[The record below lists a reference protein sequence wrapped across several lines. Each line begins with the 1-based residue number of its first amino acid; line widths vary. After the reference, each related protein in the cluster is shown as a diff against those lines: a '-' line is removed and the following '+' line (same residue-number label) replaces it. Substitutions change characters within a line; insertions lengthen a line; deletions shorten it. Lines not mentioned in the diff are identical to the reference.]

1 MALGIEID
9 RNQHVSI
16 YIQIAEQI
24 KTQIS
29 RGVLP
34 AGTRLPTIRRLAQQ
48 LGVTRLTT
56 HNAYS
61 ELQAEGWIE
70 SVVGRGTFVSQAVK
84 PGALVE
90 GAEAYLTV
98 DSILSDRLRNPA
110 PVGIRSMAMAHPDE
124 NTFPV
129 DEFWASIG
137 QVKAEG
143 ASVFQYNH
151 SYGDPGLRT
160 ELAQFLLKY
169 DINATPNNIILTNGA
184 MQAISLVGQVL
195 ARAGDHVLID
205 QPSFLGIINAF
216 ESFSVTSVPVP
227 LNDGVVDLNRIEDAA
242 RKHKPRLYYSIPN
255 FQNPTGYCMPLA
267 DRHQLLDLAERY
279 DFYII
284 EDDIYGELYYDNPP
298 PPRLRALDE
307 NQRVIYIT
315 SFSKMLMPGLRMGLI
330 EAESPLIDQI
340 ARMRRTNDLGN
351 PAFLQ
356 LALNNFL
363 QAGGLIR
370 HLKRIRPV
378 YAKRRDTLMQ
388 ALTEYMPDCVRWT
401 YPQGGFACWVSLPRL
416 FDDGELY
423 QMALSSGFAFTPG
436 EVYRMADD
444 GEMHFRLCFGNQ
456 TEPAIR
462 AGVKLLSE
470 LIYARYAEVTP
481 LVHTTYQQ

>member
-1 MALGIEID
+1 MTLSIEID
-9 RNQHVSI
+9 RTQHVSI

-34 AGTRLPTIRRLAQQ
+34 AGTRLPTIRRLAKQ

-90 GAEAYLTV
+90 GAEAYLTI
-98 DSILSDRLRNPA
+98 DSVLSDGLRNPT

-129 DEFWASIG
+129 DEFWASLG
-137 QVKAEG
+137 QVKGEG
-143 ASVFQYNH
+143 TRIFQYNH
-151 SYGDPGLRT
+151 SYGDPALRT
-160 ELAQFLLKY
+160 ELAQFLLRY
-169 DINATPNNIILTNGA
+169 DISTTPNQILVTNGA
-184 MQAISLVGQVL
+184 MQAISLAGQVI
-195 ARAGDHVLID
+195 AEPGSNVLID

-216 ESFSVTSVPVP
+216 EAFSVKSIPVPV
-227 LNDGVVDLNRIEDAA
+227 NNGAVDLNRIEDAA
-242 RKHKPRLYYSIPN
+242 RKYKPRLYYSIPS
-255 FQNPTGYCMPLA
+255 FQNPTGSCMSLSERR
-267 DRHQLLDLAERY
+267 DLLDLAERY

-315 SFSKMLMPGLRMGLI
+315 SFSKMLMPGLRIGFI
-330 EAESPLIDQI
+330 EAQVALIDRM
-340 ARMRRTNDLGN
+340 ARTRRTNDLGN
-351 PAFLQ
+351 PAVLQ
-356 LALNNFL
+356 VALKNFL
-363 QAGGLIR
+363 QSGGLTR

-388 ALTEYMPDCVRWT
+388 AMADYMPDCVQWT
-401 YPQGGFACWVSLPRL
+401 YPKGGFACWVSLPR
-416 FDDGELY
+416 FFNEGELY
-423 QMALSSGFAFTPG
+423 QLALNNGFAFTPG
-436 EVYRMADD
+436 EVYRISDD
-444 GEMHFRLCFGNQ
+444 HLMHFRLCFGNQ

-470 LIYARYAEVTP
+470 LIHARYAEMTP
-481 LVHTTYQQ
+481 ALNAYQQ